1 MQKGAKIYV
10 AGHRGLV
17 GSALV
22 RKLEA
27 EGYTNLVLRMR
38 SELDLR
44 RQEQVERFFESEKPE
59 YVFLAAAKVGGIL
72 ANSAYPGQFIYENLA
87 IQSNIL
93 ESARAQGVKKLLFLG
108 SSCIYPRDCPQPI
121 HEEYLLTGPLEKTNE
136 AYAVAKIA
144 GIKMCQAYRAQY
156 GCNYISV
163 MPANLYGPNDNYDL
177 QNSHVIPALI
187 RKFHEAKVN
196 GVPFVTLWGTG
207 SPRREFLHVD
217 DLADAC
223 IFLMNHYENGEI
235 INIGTGEDLEIR
247 KLAEIVK
254 RIIGFKGKI
263 NWDATKPDGT
273 PRKLLCV
280 DRLHRAG
287 WYHRISLEEGIFTT
301 YRDFLEKTRVG
312 ALSKK

>member
-1 MQKGAKIYV
+1 MEKGAKIYV

-17 GSALV
+17 GSAFV

-27 EGYTNLVLRMR
+27 EGYTNLVLHTR
-38 SELDLR
+38 SELDLL

-156 GCNYISV
+156 GCNFISV
-163 MPANLYGPNDNYDL
+163 MPTNLYGPNDNYEL
-177 QNSHVIPALI
+177 QNSHVLPALI

-196 GVPFVTLWGTG
+196 GEPFVTLWGTG

-223 IFLMNHYENGEI
+223 IFLMNHYEDGEI

-263 NWDATKPDGT
+263 YWDATKPDGT

-301 YRDFLEKTRVG
+301 YRDFLEKTRAG
-312 ALSKK
+312 ALSKR